1 MYFVGPETY
10 QCTVAFRI
18 SKCYGYKTKRSYF
31 QQLHMICIIIRFF
44 FSKPRRTV
52 QILLVQVRVS
62 NIVYSRTRLRCESR
76 SQGKICAVIHGLVV
90 TGIFLFIS
98 REQPRITAHL
108 PLRFSKGHQN
118 DDAQLSQAPHIR
130 CDLCFPLLYPLQQ
143 KVSP

>member
-44 FSKPRRTV
+44 FSKPR
-52 QILLVQVRVS
+52 
-62 NIVYSRTRLRCESR
+62 
-76 SQGKICAVIHGLVV
+76 
-90 TGIFLFIS
+90 
-98 REQPRITAHL
+98 ITAHL

-143 KVSP
+143 KVSPRLDFLQGAFGKKRRFYRKKI

>member
-76 SQGKICAVIHGLVV
+76 SQGKICAVI
-90 TGIFLFIS
+90 
-98 REQPRITAHL
+98 RA
-108 PLRFSKGHQN
+108 LRFSKGHQN

-143 KVSP
+143 KVSPRLDFLQGAFGKKRRFYRKKI